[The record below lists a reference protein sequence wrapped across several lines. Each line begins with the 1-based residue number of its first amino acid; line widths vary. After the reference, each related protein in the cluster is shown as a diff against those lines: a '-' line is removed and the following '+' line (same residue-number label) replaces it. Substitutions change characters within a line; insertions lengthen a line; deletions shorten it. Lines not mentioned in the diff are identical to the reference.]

1 MPMKPK
7 VPKKSM
13 SPQERR
19 VRSRA
24 NLILASD
31 GILHGTLS
39 VRHQVCGKPNCRC
52 TRGDKHRTLVL
63 TVRVQGSTQQI
74 QIPARLEETVQQWL
88 DKDQEIRELL
98 LEISGF
104 HQDRVIDMKKKR
116 GT

>member
-1 MPMKPK
+1 MTMKPE
-7 VPKKSM
+7 VPKPSM

-24 NLILASD
+24 SQILASS

-52 TRGDKHRTLVL
+52 TRGHKHRTLVL
-63 TVRVQGSTQQI
+63 VVRDQGSTQQI
-74 QIPARLEETVQQWL
+74 QIPARLEDTVRRWL
-88 DKDQEIRELL
+88 EQDREIRELL

-104 HQDRVIDMKKKR
+104 HQDRVLKMKRKR
-116 GT
+116 RT